1 MSSKGQI
8 LERLGESSVLLPG
21 LINAGLMANE
31 RAKLRLTMLQEAL
44 AHGKN
49 LAAPLR
55 DLSTERRQAGLDDAR
70 FDAVVAGAQAVGT
83 DRFAIPGS
91 RLLIEGLFDDLD
103 AMRAPLAT
111 SLAGQ
116 EFAARLSAL
125 RQAAPRA
132 SEDVLAASEISAL
145 SKARRGNGDSA
156 HLLIMDLHKALNRLA
171 AESAVETIAGARV
184 HRVNPDDRARIAAFM
199 RGLNRTAPLAFGHP
213 GLGTTATRSG
223 ERLVIQND
231 IGATEA
237 HVLVVHVEGTTVT
250 VTYTDVH
257 RARAEFFISLFAGR
271 NFTWSPLNE
280 DKSGLGKHNS
290 AFLLVTGTHIAE
302 AQPALDAVL
311 EFLGSRIVFL
321 IDWNKA
327 RKALQT
333 FAGKRAAV
341 DVLEWAADHDYG
353 HRAFLELGG
362 TELVFEAIRHVAVGR
377 VPYGARLDN
386 VLGAAATTEFL
397 KSVLRTASEG
407 LASGRSARLIRDEI
421 KAELTQCFESA
432 ESALYTVVLRHLG
445 LSRMLAGLISDAV
458 SGGHLASAVE
468 RKAIAAQSKR
478 LEHKADILALE
489 ARELAQRLIDDRGH
503 LRPAADAIEQA
514 TDALDDAAFFLSLFP
529 DTPVPG
535 RLIEPVAALADIATA
550 SAADLVR
557 SIEAA
562 ARLPKGAR
570 VDAVAALQGIDAVI
584 GAEKVADDLYRTA
597 VGTTLAS
604 PAEANLAFIAIEL
617 ARALES
623 ATDHLAW
630 AALSLRDRVIEEL
643 SA

>member
-8 LERLGESSVLLPG
+8 LERLGEHAVLLPE
-21 LINAGLMANE
+21 LIGAGLAAND

-44 AHGKN
+44 AHAQN
-49 LAAPLR
+49 PAAPLR
-55 DLSTERRQAGLDDAR
+55 DLATELRKAGLDDAR
-70 FDAVVAGAQAVGT
+70 FDSAVPGAQAVGT
-83 DRFAIPGS
+83 GRFAIPGS
-91 RLLIEGLFDDLD
+91 RLLIAGLFDDLET
-103 AMRAPLAT
+103 MRTPLAA
-111 SLAGQ
+111 LPAGQ
-116 EFAARLSAL
+116 EFAARLGAL

-132 SEDVLAASEISAL
+132 GDDIVAASEISAL
-145 SKARRGNGDSA
+145 SKARRGNGDSV

-184 HRVNPDDRARIAAFM
+184 YRVNPDDRARIAAFM
-199 RGLNRTAPLAFGHP
+199 HGLNRTASLAFGHP
-213 GLGTTATRSG
+213 GLGTTATCSG

-237 HVLVVHVEGTTVT
+237 HVLLVHVEGTTVT

-257 RARAEFFISLFAGR
+257 RARTEFFISLFAGR

-280 DKSGLGKHNS
+280 DTSGLGKDS
-290 AFLLVTGTHIAE
+290 AFFLVTGTHIAE
-302 AQPALDAVL
+302 AQPALDAML
-311 EFLGSRIVFL
+311 EFLGSRIVYL

-341 DVLEWAADHDYG
+341 GVLEWSATHDYG

-362 TELVFEAIRHVAVGR
+362 SELVFEAIRHVAAGR

-386 VLGAAATTEFL
+386 VLGGAATAEFL
-397 KSVLRTASEG
+397 KSVLRIASEG
-407 LASGRSARLIRDEI
+407 LASGRSARLIRDEVE
-421 KAELTQCFESA
+421 AELTQCFETA
-432 ESALYTVVLRHLG
+432 ESALYAVVLRHLG
-445 LSRMLAGLISDAV
+445 LSRMLAGLISDAM
-458 SGGHLASAVE
+458 SGGHLASAAE

-478 LEHKADILALE
+478 LEHKADRLALE

-529 DTPVPG
+529 DAPLPG
-535 RLIEPVAALADIATA
+535 GLIEPLAALADIATA
-550 SAADLVR
+550 SVADLVR
-557 SIEAA
+557 SIESA
-562 ARLPKGAR
+562 ARLPEGVR

-584 GAEKVADDLYRTA
+584 GAEKFADDRYRTA
-597 VGTTLAS
+597 VGAILS
-604 PAEANLAFIAIEL
+604 FPAEANLAFIAIEL
-617 ARALES
+617 ARVLES
-623 ATDHLAW
+623 ATDQLAR

>member
-8 LERLGESSVLLPG
+8 LERLGESAVLLPELIGRG
-21 LINAGLMANE
+21 LVANE

-44 AHGKN
+44 AHAQN
-49 LAAPLR
+49 PTSPLR
-55 DLSTERRQAGLDDAR
+55 DLSGERRQAGLDDRR
-70 FDAVVAGAQAVGT
+70 FDAAVAGAQAVGT

-91 RLLIEGLFDDLD
+91 GLLIEGLFDDLD

-111 SLAGQ
+111 SPAGQ
-116 EFAARLSAL
+116 EFAARLAAL
-125 RQAAPRA
+125 RQASPRA
-132 SEDVLAASEISAL
+132 DGDVVAASEISAL
-145 SKARRGNGDSA
+145 SKARRGNDDSA
-156 HLLIMDLHKALNRLA
+156 HLLIMDLHRALNRLA
-171 AESAVETIAGARV
+171 AKSAVETVAGARV
-184 HRVNPDDRARIAAFM
+184 HHINPDDRERIVAFM

-213 GLGTTATRSG
+213 GLGTTATRAG
-223 ERLVIQND
+223 KQLVIQND
-231 IGATEA
+231 IGETEA
-237 HVLVVHVEGTTVT
+237 HVLVVHLEGTTVT

-271 NFTWSPLNE
+271 NFSWSPLNE
-280 DKSGLGKHNS
+280 DTSGLAKEN
-290 AFLLVTGTHIAE
+290 AFFLVTGTHTAE
-302 AQPALDAVL
+302 VESELDAML

-341 DVLEWAADHDYG
+341 DVLEWAAARDYG

-362 TELVFEAIRHVAVGR
+362 IELVFEAIRHVAAGR

-386 VLGAAATTEFL
+386 VLGGAATTEFL
-397 KSVLRTASEG
+397 KSVLRTSSEG

-421 KAELTQCFESA
+421 QAELTQCFETA

-445 LSRMLAGLISDAV
+445 LSRMLAGLISDAM
-458 SGGHLASAVE
+458 SGGRLASAAE
-468 RKAIAAQSKR
+468 RNAIAAQSKR
-478 LEHKADILALE
+478 LEHKADRLALE

-535 RLIEPVAALADIATA
+535 RLIEPVAALADITTA
-550 SAADLVR
+550 SVADLVR

-562 ARLPKGAR
+562 ARLPEGAR
-570 VDAVAALQGIDAVI
+570 VDALAALQGIDAVI
-584 GAEKVADDLYRTA
+584 GGEKIADDLYRTA
-597 VGTTLAS
+597 VGAILAF
-604 PAEANLAFIAIEL
+604 PTEANLAFIAIEL

-623 ATDHLAW
+623 ATDQLAL

>member
-8 LERLGESSVLLPG
+8 LERLGESAVLLPE
-21 LINAGLMANE
+21 LIGAGLTANE

-44 AHGKN
+44 VRARSPGVV
-49 LAAPLR
+49 PR
-55 DLSTERRQAGLDDAR
+55 DLSAERREAGLDDPR
-70 FDAVVAGAQAVGT
+70 LDDVVAGAQAVGT
-83 DRFAIPGS
+83 GRLVIPGG
-91 RLLIEGLFDDLD
+91 RLLLEGLFDDIE
-103 AMRAPLAT
+103 AMRAPLAA
-111 SLAGQ
+111 SPAGP
-116 EFAARLSAL
+116 EFAARLAAL
-125 RQAAPRA
+125 RQAAPQA
-132 SEDVLAASEISAL
+132 DEDIVAAAEISAL
-145 SKARRGNGDSA
+145 SKARRGNHDSV
-156 HLLIMDLHKALNRLA
+156 HLLVMDLHRALNRLA
-171 AESAVETIAGARV
+171 AESAVETVAGAHV
-184 HRVNPDDRARIAAFM
+184 HRVNQDDRKRIAAFM

-213 GLGTTATRSG
+213 GLGTTATRVG

-231 IGATEA
+231 IGVTEA
-237 HVLVVHVEGTTVT
+237 HVLVVHVEGTTAT

-257 RARAEFFISLFAGR
+257 RARAEFFISMFAGL
-271 NFTWSPLNE
+271 NVAWSPLNE
-280 DKSGLGKHNS
+280 DRSGLGKDS
-290 AFLLVTGTHIAE
+290 AFFLVTGTHAAE
-302 AQPALDAVL
+302 AQPPLDAML

-327 RKALQT
+327 RKALQP

-341 DVLEWAADHDYG
+341 DVLEWAAAHDYG

-362 TELVFEAIRHVAVGR
+362 AELVFEAIRHAAAGR

-386 VLGAAATTEFL
+386 VLGGAPTTKFL
-397 KSVLRTASEG
+397 KSVLRIASEG

-421 KAELTQCFESA
+421 QAELTQCFETA

-445 LSRMLAGLISDAV
+445 LSRMLAGLISDAM
-458 SGGHLASAVE
+458 SGGHLASAAE

-478 LEHKADILALE
+478 LEHKADRLALE

-529 DTPVPG
+529 DTTVFG
-535 RLIEPVAALADIATA
+535 RLIEPVAALATVTTA
-550 SAADLVR
+550 SVADLVR

-562 ARLPKGAR
+562 ARLPEGVR

-584 GAEKVADDLYRTA
+584 GAEKTADDLYRTA
-597 VGTTLAS
+597 VGTILAS
-604 PAEANLAFIAIEL
+604 PAEGNLAFIAIEL

-623 ATDHLAW
+623 ATDQLAR

>member
-1 MSSKGQI
+1 
-8 LERLGESSVLLPG
+8 
-21 LINAGLMANE
+21 MANE
-31 RAKLRLTMLQEAL
+31 RAKLRLTMLQEAS
-44 AHGKN
+44 AHARN

-55 DLSTERRQAGLDDAR
+55 DLSAERRQAGLDDAR
-70 FDAVVAGAQAVGT
+70 FDAAVTGAQALGAG
-83 DRFAIPGS
+83 RFAIPGS
-91 RLLIEGLFDDLD
+91 RLLIEGLFDDLE
-103 AMRAPLAT
+103 AMRAPLVA
-111 SLAGQ
+111 SPAGQ
-116 EFAARLSAL
+116 EFAARLAAL

-132 SEDVLAASEISAL
+132 ADDIVAASEISAL

-171 AESAVETIAGARV
+171 AETAVETVAGAHV
-184 HRVNPDDRARIAAFM
+184 HRINQDDHERIVAFM

-223 ERLVIQND
+223 EHLVIQND

-271 NFTWSPLNE
+271 DFTWSPLNE
-280 DKSGLGKHNS
+280 DTSGLGKDS
-290 AFLLVTGTHIAE
+290 AFVLVTGTHIAE
-302 AQPALDAVL
+302 TQPALDAIL
-311 EFLGSRIVFL
+311 EFLGSRVVYL

-341 DVLEWAADHDYG
+341 GVLEWSATHDYG

-362 TELVFEAIRHVAVGR
+362 SELVFEAIRHVAAGR

-386 VLGAAATTEFL
+386 VLGGAATAEFL
-397 KSVLRTASEG
+397 KSVLRIASEG
-407 LASGRSARLIRDEI
+407 LASGRSARLIRDEVE
-421 KAELTQCFESA
+421 AELTQCFETA

-445 LSRMLAGLISDAV
+445 VSRMLAGLISDAM
-458 SGGHLASAVE
+458 SGGHLASAAE

-478 LEHKADILALE
+478 LEHKADRLALE

-529 DTPVPG
+529 DAPLPG
-535 RLIEPVAALADIATA
+535 GLIEPLAALADIATA
-550 SAADLVR
+550 SVADLVR
-557 SIEAA
+557 SIESA
-562 ARLPKGAR
+562 ARLPEGVR
-570 VDAVAALQGIDAVI
+570 IDAVAALQGIDAVI
-584 GAEKVADDLYRTA
+584 GAEKSADDRYRTA
-597 VGTTLAS
+597 VGAILGF

-623 ATDHLAW
+623 ATDQLAR

>member
-8 LERLGESSVLLPG
+8 LERLGENTVLLPELIDTG
-21 LINAGLMANE
+21 LTANE

-44 AHGKN
+44 AHAQN
-49 LAAPLR
+49 PTAPLR
-55 DLSTERRQAGLDDAR
+55 DLSVERRQAGLDDER
-70 FDAVVAGAQAVGT
+70 FDGTVAAAQAVGT
-83 DRFAIPGS
+83 GLFAIPGS

-103 AMRAPLAT
+103 TMRAPLAAPP
-111 SLAGQ
+111 AGE
-116 EFAARLSAL
+116 EFVARLAAL
-125 RQAAPRA
+125 HEAAPRA
-132 SEDVLAASEISAL
+132 DGDIVAASEISAL
-145 SKARRGNGDSA
+145 STARRGNGDSA

-171 AESAVETIAGARV
+171 AESAVETVAGARV
-184 HRVNPDDRARIAAFM
+184 HRVNQDDRERIAAFM
-199 RGLNRTAPLAFGHP
+199 RGLNRTARFAFGHP

-223 ERLVIQND
+223 KRLVIQND
-231 IGATEA
+231 IGETEA
-237 HVLVVHVEGTTVT
+237 HVLVVHVEGTAIT

-271 NFTWSPLNE
+271 NVTCSPLNE
-280 DKSGLGKHNS
+280 DTSRLGKGS
-290 AFLLVTGTHIAE
+290 AFFLVTGTHTAE
-302 AQPALDAVL
+302 SRPSLDAML

-341 DVLEWAADHDYG
+341 DVLEWAAANDYG

-386 VLGAAATTEFL
+386 VLGSLATTEFL
-397 KSVLRTASEG
+397 KRVLRMASEG

-421 KAELTQCFESA
+421 QAELTRCFETA

-445 LSRMLAGLISDAV
+445 LSRMLAGLISDAM
-458 SGGHLASAVE
+458 SGGHLASVAE

-478 LEHKADILALE
+478 LEHKADRLALE

-514 TDALDDAAFFLSLFP
+514 TDALDDAVFFLSLFP
-529 DTPVPG
+529 DTAVPG
-535 RLIEPVAALADIATA
+535 RLIEPVS
-550 SAADLVR
+550 SAR
-557 SIEAA
+557 
-562 ARLPKGAR
+562 RHR
-570 VDAVAALQGIDAVI
+570 N
-584 GAEKVADDLYRTA
+584 R
-597 VGTTLAS
+597 
-604 PAEANLAFIAIEL
+604 
-617 ARALES
+617 
-623 ATDHLAW
+623 
-630 AALSLRDRVIEEL
+630 
-643 SA
+643 

>member
-8 LERLGESSVLLPG
+8 LGRLGESAVLLPE
-21 LINAGLMANE
+21 LIGAGLMANE

-44 AHGKN
+44 AHGQN
-49 LAAPLR
+49 PATPLR
-55 DLSTERRQAGLDDAR
+55 DLSAERRQAGLGDAR
-70 FDAVVAGAQAVGT
+70 FDAAVTGAQAVGT
-83 DRFAIPGS
+83 GRFAIPGS
-91 RLLIEGLFDDLD
+91 RLLIAGLFDDLE
-103 AMRAPLAT
+103 AMRAPRAA
-111 SLAGQ
+111 SPAAQ
-116 EFAARLSAL
+116 EFAARLGAL

-132 SEDVLAASEISAL
+132 GDDIVAASEISAL

-184 HRVNPDDRARIAAFM
+184 HRVNPDDRERIAAFM
-199 RGLNRTAPLAFGHP
+199 RGLNRTASLAFGHP

-231 IGATEA
+231 IGATAA
-237 HVLVVHVEGTTVT
+237 HVLVVHVEGTSVT

-280 DKSGLGKHNS
+280 DTSGLGKDS
-290 AFLLVTGTHIAE
+290 AFFLVTGSHIAE
-302 AQPALDAVL
+302 AQPALDPLL

-333 FAGKRAAV
+333 FAGKRAAM
-341 DVLEWAADHDYG
+341 DVLEWTAAHDYG

-362 TELVFEAIRHVAVGR
+362 AELVFEAIRHVAAGR

-386 VLGAAATTEFL
+386 VLGALATTEFL
-397 KSVLRTASEG
+397 KSVLRIASEG
-407 LASGRSARLIRDEI
+407 LASGRSVRLIRDEI
-421 KAELTQCFESA
+421 QAELTQCFETA
-432 ESALYTVVLRHLG
+432 ESTLYTVVLRHLG
-445 LSRMLAGLISDAV
+445 LSRMLAGLIADAM
-458 SGGHLASAVE
+458 SGGHLASAAE

-478 LEHKADILALE
+478 LEHKADKLALE

-529 DTPVPG
+529 DTPAC
-535 RLIEPVAALADIATA
+535 RQLIEPVAALADIATA
-550 SAADLVR
+550 SVADLVR
-557 SIEAA
+557 SIESA
-562 ARLPKGAR
+562 ARLPEGAR
-570 VDAVAALQGIDAVI
+570 LDAVAALQGIDAVI
-584 GAEKVADDLYRTA
+584 GAEKSADDRYRTA
-597 VGTTLAS
+597 VGAILAS
-604 PAEANLAFIAIEL
+604 PSEANLVFIAIEL

-623 ATDHLAW
+623 ATDRLAR

-643 SA
+643 AA